1 MCDKKKL
8 LFLSHSNINPKTHL
22 NKSRP
27 YLNRNGY
34 EKLGKNFVNFIRSN
48 YTWPPETNKKTN
60 IDIGISSTYSTLNE
74 KSEIDNEV
82 VYHITNTDLKSLCI
96 RNLNKVVVGHL
107 NVNSVRNKFDFLP
120 HHVKGKINI
129 LIISETELDESFPT
143 GQFLLDGYSVP
154 FRFDRN
160 ASGGGIL
167 LSIREDIPSKLLS
180 VNKNIDGFFVEI
192 NLCKW
197 LLSCSYNPTKRQISN
212 HLAELGKNTDL
223 YLNKYDQL
231 LFLGDFNKGVEETYV
246 KLFCSSYN
254 LTSMIN
260 KPTCFKNPEK
270 RSCTYLILT
279 NCPRSFKIL
288 VPLRRDFRIF
298 IN

>member
-1 MCDKKKL
+1 M
-8 LFLSHSNINPKTHL
+8 
-22 NKSRP
+22 
-27 YLNRNGY
+27 
-34 EKLGKNFVNFIRSN
+34 
-48 YTWPPETNKKTN
+48 
-60 IDIGISSTYSTLNE
+60 
-74 KSEIDNEV
+74 
-82 VYHITNTDLKSLCI
+82 
-96 RNLNKVVVGHL
+96 
-107 NVNSVRNKFDFLP
+107 
-120 HHVKGKINI
+120 
-129 LIISETELDESFPT
+129 ISETELDESFPT

-212 HLAELGKNTDL
+212 HLAELSKNTDL

-246 KLFCSSYN
+246 KMFCSSYN

-270 RSCTYLILT
+270 RSCIDLILT
-279 NCPRSFKIL
+279 NCPRSFQNSGAIET
-288 VPLRRDFRIF
+288 
-298 IN
+298 